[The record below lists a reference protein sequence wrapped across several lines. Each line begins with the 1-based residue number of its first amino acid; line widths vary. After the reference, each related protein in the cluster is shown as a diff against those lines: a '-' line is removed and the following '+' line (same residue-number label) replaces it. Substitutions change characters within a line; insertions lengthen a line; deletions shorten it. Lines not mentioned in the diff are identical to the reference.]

1 MADYGHGLLFGTF
14 VTPSS
19 GDAEAVVALTQL
31 AEHAGLDLVTFQDH
45 PYQPAFLDTWTLL
58 SYVAARTTT
67 VRLAPNVAN
76 LPLRQPAVLAR
87 SAASLDLLSGGR
99 LELGLGAGAFWDA
112 VEAMGGPRRAP
123 RDAVDALAEAI
134 EVLRAF
140 WDAKAAGGVK
150 VEGEHYRVKGA
161 KRGPAPAHEI
171 EIWLGGYKPRM
182 LRLTGRVADGW
193 LPSLG
198 YVSLEQLADGNAA
211 IDEAARQAGR
221 SPGAVRRLLNTGGRF
236 APTSRGFLDGPP
248 DQWVEELT
256 ELALAYGVSAFITPG
271 DDPDHVRR
279 FALEVAPAVREAV
292 DSERL
297 RPATGRSTPGR
308 GRERHGTATAPAK
321 PWRPNR
327 RHRGRIR
334 PPRCHADPRRRCAT
348 ESAHPLG
355 RVHPAAVAR
364 TRARREL
371 RLRWQ
376 GGGPAPGG
384 HPRPATCRAA
394 AGART
399 RRPGPQRQPGR
410 SGARSAINEMTMRQN
425 DWTMGAY
432 CASYCR
438 IVTGHHSLE
447 DEAIFPH
454 LRRERRLA
462 PVLDRL
468 AEEHVVI
475 HGVLE
480 AVDRALAD
488 HLRQPA
494 DFSGVEAALDLLS
507 DTLLSHLAYEERELV
522 EPLARLGFY
531 AGQVA
536 ELTPRAPRRPRAH
549 AVATPAVLTSCSIA
563 LGSASRR
570 FVSIVSAR
578 LMAFSISGP
587 MWATATT
594 TSPASPASRDSPSS
608 FRSLRLIPATA

>member
-1 MADYGHGLLFGTF
+1 MSDYGQELLFGTF

-45 PYQPAFLDTWTLL
+45 PYQAAFLDTWTLL

-87 SAASLDLLSGGR
+87 SAASLDILSGGR

-134 EVLRAF
+134 EVLRAI
-140 WDAKAAGGVK
+140 WDTKSARGVN
-150 VEGEHYRVKGA
+150 VAGEHYRVKGA

-198 YVSLEQLADGNAA
+198 YISLEQLADGNAA
-211 IDEAARQAGR
+211 IDEAAQQAGR
-221 SPGAVRRLLNTGGRF
+221 SPGAVRRLVNTGGRF
-236 APTSRGFLDGPP
+236 SSTGRGFLDGPP

-256 ELALAYGVSAFITPG
+256 ELALTYGVSTFITPG

-279 FALEVAPAVREAV
+279 FALEVVPAVRDAV
-292 DSERL
+292 DEERL
-297 RPATGRSTPGR
+297 RPPPTSALTGHRDDVYAGLGVTPTPDDGVRRSSRVAWDEST
-308 GRERHGTATAPAK
+308 
-321 PWRPNR
+321 RP
-327 RHRGRIR
+327 
-334 PPRCHADPRRRCAT
+334 
-348 ESAHPLG
+348 ESP
-355 RVHPAAVAR
+355 
-364 TRARREL
+364 E
-371 RLRWQ
+371 
-376 GGGPAPGG
+376 PAPGVTYSSRG
-384 HPRPATCRAA
+384 RAA
-394 AGART
+394 AQHLVDIHDHLRAEL
-399 RRPGPQRQPGR
+399 RQVRELVDRVRLGTLDAV
-410 SGARSAINEMTMRQN
+410 GARSAINEMTVRQN

-447 DEAIFPH
+447 DDAIFPH
-454 LRRERRLA
+454 LRRERPLA
-462 PVLDRL
+462 PVIDRL
-468 AEEHVVI
+468 EEEHVVI

-480 AVDRALAD
+480 GFDRALAD
-488 HLRQPA
+488 HLRHPE
-494 DFSGVEAALDLLS
+494 DFSGVDAALDLLS
-507 DTLLSHLAYEERELV
+507 DTLVSHLAYEERELV

-531 AGQVA
+531 AGQLS
-536 ELTPRAPRRPRAH
+536 E
-549 AVATPAVLTSCSIA
+549 
-563 LGSASRR
+563 
-570 FVSIVSAR
+570 
-578 LMAFSISGP
+578 
-587 MWATATT
+587 
-594 TSPASPASRDSPSS
+594 
-608 FRSLRLIPATA
+608 